1 MKLAKVDQPHDI
13 PEVIS
18 GKEILFLHIEQVEA
32 DLQALD
38 LIVRQVGLLIDLFK
52 VNIGVRIGLGHLD
65 IVEFWKDLK
74 DFLWDKP
81 DLVVRAAAGA
91 DCPPPP
97 RCHNSASPFV
107 NDRTESCIF
116 LAHFLCQQ

>member
-32 DLQALD
+32 DLEEGRVGGPHLQALD

-65 IVEFWKDLK
+65 IEEFWKDLT
-74 DFLWDKP
+74 L
-81 DLVVRAAAGA
+81 GE
-91 DCPPPP
+91 
-97 RCHNSASPFV
+97 
-107 NDRTESCIF
+107 T
-116 LAHFLCQQ
+116 